1 MSSKLKYLQLDEK
14 VRRSVIR
21 AVLKFEDALPSY
33 LDEHIGTTKETKFYI
48 IDYRGRD
55 GGWIVASQDYLV
67 TIKVTGQKILAIHH
81 LATSHHGDS
90 GWTFIDKGVE
100 KK

>member
-1 MSSKLKYLQLDEK
+1 MTRLKYLQLDEK
-14 VRRSVIR
+14 LRQSVIR
-21 AVLKFEDALPSY
+21 AVLKFEMELPSY

-55 GGWIVASQDYLV
+55 GGWIVASQDYHV
-67 TIKVTGQKILAIHH
+67 TIKATGQKILARHH
-81 LATSHHGDS
+81 LATSHHGNS
-90 GWTFIDKGVE
+90 GWTFLDNGVA